1 MKWGHSSFP
10 SKRGQTSE
18 VPYAELHCVSNFS
31 FLRGASHAEELV
43 AQTRELGYTAL
54 AITDECS
61 LAGVVRAHTAV
72 KKLGGIKL
80 LIGAEFRL
88 GCGLRLVVIAR
99 NRAGYARLSR
109 LITRGRRRAEKGEY
123 SLDRADVEE
132 FLGDAAQPKP
142 GEAVA
147 EGTLALWLPR
157 LEPQALGEDSQALW
171 LRAHFRDRAWIAVE
185 LTLDGRDRERLS
197 VARELGDAHGLPLTA
212 AGDVHMHVRDRRRLQ
227 DALTAVR
234 HGVTV
239 AEAGHRLHPNGE
251 RYLRERERLAKLYP
265 PELLTET
272 VRIAAL
278 ATFSLDELR
287 YEYPHELVPEGET
300 AASHLRALTYAG
312 AARRWPGGIPEK
324 MRAQIEYELE
334 LINDLAYES
343 YFLTVQDIVA
353 EARRLNILCQG
364 RGSAAN
370 SVVCYSLGVTE
381 VDPSRGELLME
392 RFISRERNEP
402 PDIDIDFEHERREE
416 VIQYIYRKYGRERTA
431 LTATVISYRPRS
443 ALRDLAKALGFDPV
457 QAERLSGAMQWW
469 DTHFDEER
477 AREAGFDP
485 RNPQLIRLMNLA
497 GELLGFPRH
506 LSQHVG
512 GFVIS
517 QGLLEEMVPI
527 ENAAMEDRTVIEWDK
542 DDLDEL
548 GLLKV
553 DVLGLGMLSALR
565 RGLALVSEFR
575 GKSFTLADVPKED
588 ARVYE
593 MISRADTIGV
603 FQVESRAQMSML
615 PRLKP
620 REFYDLVIEVAI
632 VRPGPI
638 QGGMVH
644 PYLRRRQGLEPV
656 TYPSDAVKGV
666 LSRTLGVPI
675 FQEQVMQLAI
685 VAAGFTPGEA
695 DQLRRSMAAWKRR
708 GGLGHFEQ
716 RLIEGMRER
725 GYGEDFARSIFSQIQ
740 GFGEYGFPESH
751 AASFALLVYSSAWL
765 KCYEPAAFTCAL
777 INSQPMGFYA
787 PAQLVRDARD
797 HGVEVRP
804 VSVCHSDWDCTL
816 ERRDPRPNDADDP
829 ALRLGMRMVKG
840 LGEEAAQRIMT
851 ARAQQPYASVQ
862 DLTLRANLQRRDLEA
877 LADAGA
883 LRELSGNR
891 HLTFWQVAG
900 SEQEL
905 PLAPVPRQPEATPL
919 LAPPT
924 EGQNIAA
931 DYRSAGLTLGRHPL
945 ALLREQLQKSSIV
958 TSKELQELPNGRPV
972 RVAGIVTARQRPQSA
987 GGVMFITLEDETGY
1001 VNLIVWESV
1010 WSRQRREANGSR
1022 LLEVQGELQK
1032 EAGVT
1037 HVVANRL
1044 VDKSRM
1050 LGSLVTHSRDF
1061 R

>member
-1 MKWGHSSFP
+1 MNGEAP
-10 SKRGQTSE
+10 A
-18 VPYAELHCVSNFS
+18 YAELHCLSNFT
-31 FLRGASHAEELV
+31 FLRGASQAEELV
-43 AQTRELGYTAL
+43 AQAKELGYAAL

-72 KKLGGIKL
+72 KKIGGGIKL
-80 LIGAEFRL
+80 IIGAEFRL
-88 GCGLRLVVIAR
+88 ACGLRLVALAL
-99 NRAGYARLSR
+99 NRPGYARLSR
-109 LITRGRRRAEKGEY
+109 LITRGRRAAAKGSYALTRHDVAE
-123 SLDRADVEE
+123 L
-132 FLGDAAQPKP
+132 LGDA
-142 GEAVA
+142 
-147 EGTLALWLPR
+147 GTIALWLPA
-157 LEPQALGEDSQALW
+157 LEPDTAGQGEWLGQVFAG
-171 LRAHFRDRAWIAVE
+171 RAWIAVE
-185 LTLDGRDRERLS
+185 LMRDGRDRERLETCR
-197 VARELGDAHGLPLTA
+197 ALGATHALPLVA
-212 AGDVHMHVRDRRRLQ
+212 AGDVHMHLRERRPLQ

-234 HGVTV
+234 HGVTLR
-239 AEAGHRLHPNGE
+239 EAGERLYPNGE
-251 RYLRERERLAKLYP
+251 RHLRERARLARLYP
-265 PELLTET
+265 PALLAET
-272 VRIAAL
+272 VKIAAL
-278 ATFSLDELR
+278 ANFSLDELR
-287 YEYPHELVPEGET
+287 YEYPRELTPAGET
-300 AASHLRALTYAG
+300 AASHLRKLTQAG
-312 AARRWPGGIPEK
+312 ARKRWPQGIPPQMQAK
-324 MRAQIEYELE
+324 IDYELK
-334 LINDLAYES
+334 LIADLSYES
-343 YFLTVQDIVA
+343 YFLTVQDIVS

-381 VDPSRGELLME
+381 VDPSRGQLLME

-416 VIQYIYRKYGRERTA
+416 VIQYIYRKYGRDRTA

-443 ALRDLAKALGFDPV
+443 ALRDMAKVIGLDAV

-469 DTHFDEER
+469 DNAVDEER
-477 AREAGFDP
+477 VREAGFEPD
-485 RNPQLIRLMNLA
+485 NPQVKRLMYLA
-497 GELLGFPRH
+497 GQLLGFPRH

-517 QGLLEEMVPI
+517 QGLLEELVPI
-527 ENAAMEDRTVIEWDK
+527 ENAAMADRTVIEWDK
-542 DDLDEL
+542 DDLDDL

-565 RGLALVSEFR
+565 RGLDLVSHFR
-575 GKSFTLADVPKED
+575 RKPCALADIPKED
-588 ARVYE
+588 PRVYE

-620 REFYDLVIEVAI
+620 AEFYDLVIEVAI

-644 PYLRRRQGLEPV
+644 PYLRRRQKLEPV
-656 TYPSDAVKGV
+656 TYPSEAVEGV
-666 LSRTLGVPI
+666 LKRTLGVPI

-725 GYGEDFARSIFSQIQ
+725 GYDESFARQIFSQIL

-804 VSVCHSDWDCTL
+804 ISVCASDWDCTL
-816 ERRDPRPNDADDP
+816 ERRADDEP
-829 ALRLGMRMVKG
+829 ALRLGLRMVKG
-840 LGEEAAQRIMT
+840 LSEEAAARICV
-851 ARAQQPYASVQ
+851 ARAANAFASVQ
-862 DLTLRANLQRRDLEA
+862 DLTRDTALERRELEA

-905 PLAPVPRQPEATPL
+905 PLAPVPQRPEGTPL
-919 LAPPT
+919 LARPT

-945 ALLREQLQKSSIV
+945 ALLREQLAAARIV
-958 TSKELQELPNGRPV
+958 TSADLRELPHGRVV

-987 GGVMFITLEDETGY
+987 GGVMFITLEDETGF
-1001 VNLIVWESV
+1001 VNLIVWERV
-1010 WSRQRREANGSR
+1010 WERARRIANGSR
-1022 LLEVQGELQK
+1022 LLEVHGMLQK
-1032 EAGVT
+1032 EELVT
-1037 HVVANRL
+1037 HVVAQRL
-1044 VDKSRM
+1044 VDRSSL
-1050 LGSLVTHSRDF
+1050 LGTLVTYSRDF

>member
-1 MKWGHSSFP
+1 M
-10 SKRGQTSE
+10 RAQAQACAA
-18 VPYAELHCVSNFS
+18 YAELHCLSNFS

-43 AQTRELGYTAL
+43 ARAKELGYEAL

-61 LAGVVRAHTAV
+61 LAGVVRAHSAV
-72 KKLGGIKL
+72 KKAGGIKL
-80 LIGAEFRL
+80 LIGAEFTL
-88 GCGLRLVVIAR
+88 GCGLRMVVIAR
-99 NRAGYARLSR
+99 DRFGYARLSR
-109 LITRGRRRAEKGEY
+109 LITRGRRNAGKGSY
-123 SLDRADVEE
+123 LLVRADVEE
-132 FLGDAAQPKP
+132 FVGFSN
-142 GEAVA
+142 
-147 EGTLALWLPR
+147 EGTLALWLPP
-157 LEPQALGEDSQALW
+157 LEPDGDGQGEWIA
-171 LRAHFRDRAWIAVE
+171 RTFAGRAWMAVE
-185 LTLDGRDRERLS
+185 LMRDGRDRDRL
-197 VARELGDAHGLPLTA
+197 ARCRELGAALNLPLTA
-212 AGDVHMHVRDRRRLQ
+212 AGDVHMHVRARRHLQ

-234 HGVTV
+234 HGVAV
-239 AEAGHRLHPNGE
+239 AEAGTRLHPNGE
-251 RYLRERERLAKLYP
+251 RHLRERTRLARLYP
-265 PELLTET
+265 PALLAET
-272 VRIAAL
+272 VKIAAL
-278 ATFSLDELR
+278 ANFSLDELR
-287 YEYPHELVPEGET
+287 YEYPHELVPAGET
-300 AASHLRALTYAG
+300 AASHLRKLTEAG
-312 AARRWPGGIPEK
+312 ARKRWPGGLPDK
-324 MRAQIEYELE
+324 VRTQIEYELA
-334 LINDLAYES
+334 LISDLRYES
-343 YFLTVQDIVA
+343 YFLTVHDIVS

-381 VDPSRGELLME
+381 VDPSRAELLME

-416 VIQYIYRKYGRERTA
+416 VIQYIYRKYGRDRTA
-431 LTATVISYRPRS
+431 LTATVICYRPRS
-443 ALRDLAKALGFDPV
+443 ALRDMAKVLGLDAV

-469 DTHFDEER
+469 DTALDEER
-477 AREAGFDP
+477 VREAGFEP
-485 RNPQLIRLMNLA
+485 GNPQLKLLLALA
-497 GELLGFPRH
+497 GQLLGFPRH

-517 QGLLEEMVPI
+517 QGLLEELVPI
-527 ENAAMEDRTVIEWDK
+527 ENAAMPDRTVIEWDK
-542 DDLDEL
+542 DDLDDL

-565 RGLALVSEFR
+565 RGMALAESFR
-575 GKSFTLADVPKED
+575 GQPFTLADIPKED
-588 ARVYE
+588 ARVYD

-656 TYPSDAVKGV
+656 TYPSEAVKGV

-716 RLIEGMRER
+716 RLIKGMSER
-725 GYGEDFARSIFSQIQ
+725 GYDESFARQIFSQIQ

-787 PAQLVRDARD
+787 TAQLVRDARD
-797 HGVEVRP
+797 HDVEVRP
-804 VSVCHSDWDCTL
+804 ISVCSSDWDCTL
-816 ERRDPRPNDADDP
+816 ERRADGEP
-829 ALRLGMRMVKG
+829 ALRLGLRLVKS
-840 LGEEAAQRIMT
+840 LGEAAAERIVI
-851 ARAQQPYASVQ
+851 ARAEGAFESVQ
-862 DLTLRANLQRRDLEA
+862 ALGKRAHLLRRELEA

-900 SEQEL
+900 GEQEL
-905 PLAPVPRQPEATPL
+905 PLAPVPRTCEGTPL

-931 DYRSAGLTLGRHPL
+931 DYRTQGLTLGRHPL
-945 ALLREQLQKSSIV
+945 ALLREQLAAAHIV
-958 TSKELQELPNGRPV
+958 TSVDLRDLPHGRVV

-987 GGVMFITLEDETGY
+987 AGVMFITLEDETGAM
-1001 VNLIVWESV
+1001 NLIVWERV
-1010 WSRQRREANGSR
+1010 WSRARRIASGSR
-1022 LLEVQGELQK
+1022 LLEVHGMLQK
-1032 EAGVT
+1032 EGLVT
-1037 HVVANRL
+1037 HVVAQKL
-1044 VDKSRM
+1044 VDRTRM
-1050 LGSLVTHSRDF
+1050 LGSLVTQSRDF

>member
-1 MKWGHSSFP
+1 MN
-10 SKRGQTSE
+10 
-18 VPYAELHCVSNFS
+18 YAELHCLSNFS

-43 AQTRELGYTAL
+43 AQAKELGYAAL

-61 LAGVVRAHTAV
+61 LAGVVRAHSAA
-72 KKLGGIKL
+72 KKIGGLKL
-80 LIGAEFRL
+80 LIGSEFTL
-88 GCGLRLVVIAR
+88 DCGLRLVVIAR
-99 NRAGYARLSR
+99 DRAGYGRLSR
-109 LITRGRRRAEKGEY
+109 LITRGRRRAEKGRY
-123 SLDRADVEE
+123 SLARADVEH
-132 FLGDAAQPKP
+132 FLGDPGLGDPDPGAA
-142 GEAVA
+142 
-147 EGTLALWLPR
+147 GTLALWLPP
-157 LEPQALGEDSQALW
+157 LAGEAAEQAAWVARVFAG
-171 LRAHFRDRAWIAVE
+171 RAWIAVE
-185 LTLDGRDRERLS
+185 LLRDGRDRERLARS
-197 VARELGDAHGLPLTA
+197 RELGATHALPLTA
-212 AGDVHMHVRDRRRLQ
+212 AGDVHMHVRERRPLQ

-234 HGVTV
+234 HGVTL
-239 AEAGHRLHPNGE
+239 AEAGERLFPNGE
-251 RYLRERERLAKLYP
+251 RHLRERERLARLYP
-265 PELLTET
+265 PELLAET
-272 VRIAAL
+272 VKIAAL
-278 ATFSLDELR
+278 ANFSLDELR
-287 YEYPHELVPEGET
+287 YEYPRELVPAGET
-300 AASHLRALTYAG
+300 PASHLRALTAQG
-312 AARRWPGGIPEK
+312 ARKRWPQGVPDHLQARID
-324 MRAQIEYELE
+324 YELT
-334 LINDLAYES
+334 LITDLKYES
-343 YFLTVQDIVA
+343 YFLTVQDIVS

-370 SVVCYSLGVTE
+370 SVVCYCLGVTE

-443 ALRDLAKALGFDPV
+443 ALRDMAKVMGLDTV
-457 QAERLSGAMQWW
+457 QAERLAGAMQWW
-469 DTHFDEER
+469 DTAVDEER
-477 AREAGFDP
+477 MREAGFEP
-485 RNPQLIRLMNLA
+485 GNPKVRLLLYLVRQ
-497 GELLGFPRH
+497 LLGFPRH

-517 QGLLEEMVPI
+517 QGLLEELVPI

-542 DDLDEL
+542 DDLDDL

-565 RGLALVSEFR
+565 RGLELVSNFR
-575 GKSFTLADVPKED
+575 GRPFAIADIPRED

-615 PRLKP
+615 PRLRP
-620 REFYDLVIEVAI
+620 QQFYDLVIEVAI

-644 PYLRRRQGLEPV
+644 PYLRRRQGLDPV
-656 TYPSDAVKGV
+656 TYPSAAVEGV

-716 RLIEGMRER
+716 RLIEGMRARNYPDE
-725 GYGEDFARSIFSQIQ
+725 FAQSIFRQIQ

-787 PAQLVRDARD
+787 PAQLVRDARA

-804 VSVCHSDWDCTL
+804 ISVCDSDWDCTL
-816 ERRDPRPNDADDP
+816 ESRAQRAENNTAQRAGDHTDDQP
-829 ALRLGMRMVKG
+829 ALRLGLRMVKG
-840 LGEEAAQRIMT
+840 LNEDAAERVVA
-851 ARAQQPYASVQ
+851 ARATAAFASVQ
-862 DLTLRANLQRRDLEA
+862 DLTLRAALERRELEA

-883 LRELSGNR
+883 LRDLSGNR

-900 SEQEL
+900 TEQEL
-905 PLAPVPRQPEATPL
+905 PLAPVPRAAEGTPL
-919 LAPPT
+919 LSPPS
-924 EGQNIAA
+924 EGQNIVA
-931 DYRSAGLTLGRHPL
+931 DYRSHGLTLGRHPL
-945 ALLREQLQKSSIV
+945 ALLREDLAAGHVLTAAQLRD
-958 TSKELQELPNGRPV
+958 LPHGRVV

-987 GGVMFITLEDETGY
+987 GGVMFVTIEDETGY
-1001 VNLIVWESV
+1001 VNLIVWERV
-1010 WSRQRREANGSR
+1010 WSQARRIANHSR
-1022 LLEVQGELQK
+1022 LLEVHGLLQK
-1032 EAGVT
+1032 EREVV
-1037 HVVANRL
+1037 HVVARHL
-1044 VDKSRM
+1044 ADRTPL
-1050 LGSLVTHSRDF
+1050 LGNVVTQSRDF

>member
-1 MKWGHSSFP
+1 MSPFP
-10 SKRGQTSE
+10 Q
-18 VPYAELHCVSNFS
+18 YAELHCLSNFS
-31 FLRGASHAEELV
+31 FLRGASHAEELI
-43 AQTRELGYTAL
+43 AQARELGYTAL

-61 LAGVVRAHTAV
+61 LAGVVRAHTAA
-72 KKLGGIKL
+72 KKVGGIKL
-80 LIGAEFRL
+80 LIGAEFTL
-88 GCGLRLVVIAR
+88 ACGLRLVIIAR
-99 NRAGYARLSR
+99 SRAGYARLSR
-109 LITRGRRRAEKGEY
+109 LITRGRRQAAKGSY
-123 SLDRADVEE
+123 SLARADVEE
-132 FLGDAAQPKP
+132 FLCTETA
-142 GEAVA
+142 
-147 EGTLALWLPR
+147 GTLALWLPAGASDTSAEQGAWIAR
-157 LEPQALGEDSQALW
+157 TFAG
-171 LRAHFRDRAWIAVE
+171 RAWIAVE
-185 LTLDGRDRERLS
+185 LLRDGRDRRHLAS
-197 VARELGDAHGLPLTA
+197 CRVLGAAHGLPLTA
-212 AGDVHMHVRDRRRLQ
+212 AGDVHMHVRERRALQ

-234 HGVTV
+234 HGVPV
-239 AEAGHRLHPNGE
+239 AQAGTRLFPNGE
-251 RYLRERERLAKLYP
+251 RHLRERERLAKLYP
-265 PELLTET
+265 AELLAET
-272 VRIAAL
+272 VEIAAL
-278 ATFSLDELR
+278 ADFSLDELR
-287 YEYPHELVPEGET
+287 YEYPRELVPEGET
-300 AASHLRALTYAG
+300 AASHLRKLAAAG
-312 AARRWPGGIPEK
+312 ARRRWPDGVPASMQAKID
-324 MRAQIEYELE
+324 YELA
-334 LINDLAYES
+334 LIGDLKYES
-343 YFLTVQDIVA
+343 YFLTVHDIVS
-353 EARRLNILCQG
+353 EARRLSILCQG

-370 SVVCYSLGVTE
+370 SVVCYCLGVTE

-443 ALRDLAKALGFDPV
+443 ALRDMAKALGLDAV
-457 QAERLSGAMQWW
+457 QAERLSTAMQWW
-469 DTHFDEER
+469 DTKVDADR
-477 AREAGFDP
+477 IREAGFEPDNP
-485 RNPQLIRLMNLA
+485 RLLQLLYLVSQ
-497 GELLGFPRH
+497 LLGFPRH

-517 QGLLEEMVPI
+517 QGLLEELVPI

-542 DDLDEL
+542 DDLDDL

-565 RGLALVSEFR
+565 RGLEYVSAFR
-575 GKSFTLADVPKED
+575 RKPFTLADVPKED

-615 PRLKP
+615 PRLRP
-620 REFYDLVIEVAI
+620 QMFYDLVIEVAI

-666 LSRTLGVPI
+666 LSRTMGVPI

-716 RLIEGMRER
+716 RLVAGMKER
-725 GYGEDFARSIFSQIQ
+725 GYDESFAYQIFNQIQ

-797 HGVEVRP
+797 HDVEVRP
-804 VSVCHSDWDCTL
+804 ISVCSSDWDCTL
-816 ERRDPRPNDADDP
+816 ERRADDEP
-829 ALRLGMRMVKG
+829 ALRLGMRLVKG
-840 LGEEAAQRIMT
+840 MSQDAAERIAA
-851 ARAQQPYASVQ
+851 ARAAAAFTSVQ
-862 DLTLRANLQRRDLEA
+862 DLALRAALERRDLEA

-883 LRELSGNR
+883 LREISGNR
-891 HLTFWQVAG
+891 HLTFWEVAG
-900 SEQEL
+900 SEREL
-905 PLAPVPRQPEATPL
+905 PLAPVPLAPEGTPL
-919 LAPPT
+919 LALPT

-931 DYRSAGLTLGRHPL
+931 DYRSHGLTLGRHPL
-945 ALLREQLQKSSIV
+945 ALLRGELAADHVV
-958 TSKELQELPNGRPV
+958 TAAELRDLPHGRVV

-987 GGVMFITLEDETGY
+987 AGVMFITLEDESGF
-1001 VNLIVWESV
+1001 VNLIAWEKV
-1010 WSRQRREANGSR
+1010 WSRARRAASNSR
-1022 LLEVQGELQK
+1022 LLEVHGMLQK
-1032 EAGVT
+1032 EGGVI
-1037 HVVANRL
+1037 HVVVHRF
-1044 VDKSRM
+1044 VDRTSM
-1050 LGSLVTHSRDF
+1050 LGTVVTRSRDF